1 MSMIVISQPPRTAL
15 VTGAASGLGAA
26 LSELLLADGWLVAG
40 IDRVQCPQLERS
52 AVADVTDAMQLRAAV
67 DNLAGQLG
75 GLGAVASCAG
85 VFRNAL
91 QPVHLLPDDDWDLTL
106 AVNLT
111 GTFHLMQAVLP
122 HLTAGGSVVLTAS
135 VAARY
140 PQPGGA
146 AYSASK
152 AGVSALARSV
162 ALEYASRGIRCNSVM
177 PGYMETA
184 MTAALLSRA
193 DLRTAI
199 EEGIPANRISQPG
212 EAAAAIAFL
221 LGPEASYVTG
231 QEFVID
237 GGASL
242 TAFSQPKDVPRMW
255 HRVERSG

>member
-1 MSMIVISQPPRTAL
+1 

-26 LSELLLADGWLVAG
+26 LSEHLLADGWLVAG
-40 IDRVQCPQLERS
+40 IDRVPCPQLEHS
-52 AVADVTDAMQLRAAV
+52 AVADVTDPRQLRAAV
-67 DNLAGQLG
+67 DELAGQLG
-75 GLGAVASCAG
+75 GLGAAASCAG

-91 QPVHLLPDDDWDLTL
+91 APVHLLPADDWDTTL

-111 GTFHLMQAVLP
+111 GSFHLMQAVLP
-122 HLTAGGSVVLTAS
+122 HLTGAGGSVVLTAS

-152 AGVSALARSV
+152 AGVTALARSV
-162 ALEYASRGIRCNSVM
+162 ALEYAGHGIRCNSVM

-193 DLRTAI
+193 DLRAAI
-199 EEGIPANRISQPG
+199 EAGIPAGRVAPPG

-242 TAFSQPKDVPRMW
+242 TAFTQPQDVLRMW
-255 HRVERSG
+255 RRVERSG